1 MWLRDP
7 QRGRKVQKSVN
18 PLQSHADYSEELC
31 IYMGHASQ
39 IKGLGV
45 HNVTS
50 KYIAYFILLAHY
62 KAIIEILELSVIV
75 MSWGGKKPNLW
86 M

>member
-31 IYMGHASQ
+31 IYMSHASE
-39 IKGLGV
+39 IKGLGE
-45 HNVTS
+45 HHIQI
-50 KYIAYFILLAHY
+50 YCMLYFVGTL
-62 KAIIEILELSVIV
+62 
-75 MSWGGKKPNLW
+75 
-86 M
+86 